1 MYLKTLKDQENFL
14 PKDFVKNLTEKTAKE
29 LLSIYSVRSVYYVN
43 IIHDMSIHAPFI
55 LDFTEINM
63 LFCGL
68 IVNSSGSR
76 RALIFKGLQNYLV
89 WNYDLSERKFSQLE
103 TENIL
108 KEKSEMNL
116 MEITQTCLGSIDK
129 ILRDH
134 DVNNCCEFLGL
145 LMV

>member
-29 LLSIYSVRSVYYVN
+29 LLLIYSVRSVYYVN

-55 LDFTEINM
+55 LDYTEINM